1 MKKKDIRLMRI
12 LETNILV
19 ILYIDGLLSIILSL
33 LFLFNSEF
41 TFSAL
46 WGIMACVSWYLFK
59 IIVDDIAREWKI

>member
-12 LETNILV
+12 LETHILV

-41 TFSAL
+41 TFSVL
-46 WGIMACVSWYLFK
+46 WGIMTCVSWYLFK

>member
-41 TFSAL
+41 TFSVL
-46 WGIMACVSWYLFK
+46 LGIMACVSWYLFK